1 MEALHEIDAFYP
13 NATFILNL
21 RPIHNWL
28 RSVNNW
34 NDMRERIVRC
44 NISSLPQGVGLF
56 DDELVRWY
64 EEHVVMIKTFVQEHA
79 SHRLVT
85 VDIESDNAGK
95 VLHAFGHGFCIR
107 IILVPHLS
115 DLAVAIL
122 LKNGLSFRFRG
133 P

>member
-13 NATFILNL
+13 NATLILNL

-64 EEHVVMIKTFVQEHA
+64 EEHVEMIKTFVQEHA

-95 VLHAFGHGFCIR
+95 VLHENFPEISASCWKH
-107 IILVPHLS
+107 
-115 DLAVAIL
+115 AN
-122 LKNGLSFRFRG
+122 KNKNHQ
-133 P
+133 